1 MVHGGEH
8 METKE
13 RVIDLPWRDAVA
25 AINAAVND
33 QMTTIENDASLEPEV
48 RLRKVKALEKAWQ
61 RLLVG

>member
-13 RVIDLPWRDAVA
+13 RVINLPWRDALAV
-25 AINAAVND
+25 INAAVND

>member
-25 AINAAVND
+25 VINAAVNE
-33 QMTTIENDASLEPEV
+33 QMTDIENDVSLEPEDKKH
-48 RLRKVKALEKAWQ
+48 KVKALEKAWQ
-61 RLLVG
+61 RILIG

>member
-33 QMTTIENDASLEPEV
+33 QMTTIENDASLEPGV

>member
-25 AINAAVND
+25 VINAAVNE
-33 QMTTIENDASLEPEV
+33 QMTDIENDASLEPEV